1 MTKLNKLSDQERV
14 DKLRESIRSTILEC
28 FTKDSIVRSCVFQ
41 ERVINGGISD
51 KLLYSKT
58 VNPNHIRVWG
68 WFEDLIECR
77 DSSFGISA
85 LKHSE
90 IQSYFNLMW
99 ITANPS
105 EVNVLRLIDKIFIEI
120 INSNKK

>member
-1 MTKLNKLSDQERV
+1 MPEFS
-14 DKLRESIRSTILEC
+14 
-28 FTKDSIVRSCVFQ
+28 
-41 ERVINGGISD
+41 
-51 KLLYSKT
+51 
-58 VNPNHIRVWG
+58 HIWA

-77 DSSFGISA
+77 DSSFGVSA
-85 LKHSE
+85 LKHAE
-90 IQSYFNLMW
+90 VQAYFNLMW